1 MNTKCGPL
9 LLAGVTALLVA
20 FGCGRSEAEVQREAM
35 LRVLRN
41 DKDLSA
47 QLRSAASSATS
58 RADTIQLVIKYC
70 DGLDQYDMSECPPD
84 FRLAFRQHIHSWR
97 TALARW
103 NEMPDGFWQGVLMG
117 AVNSLS
123 GESDGGAR
131 RLSTEMREAQ
141 RAVDE
146 SYNEAVRIAAQY
158 GAVL

>member
-1 MNTKCGPL
+1 MKTKCGPL

-20 FGCGRSEAEVQREAM
+20 SGCGRSEAEVQREAM

-58 RADTIQLVIKYC
+58 RAVTIQLVIKYC
-70 DGLDQYDMSECPPD
+70 DGLDHYDMSECPPD
-84 FRLAFRQHIHSWR
+84 FRLAFRQHIRSWR
-97 TALARW
+97 AAAAQW
-103 NEMPDGFWQGVLMG
+103 SAMPDGFWQGVLVG
-117 AVNSLS
+117 AVNSMS

-131 RLSTEMREAQ
+131 RMSTEMREAQ
-141 RAVDE
+141 QAVDTT
-146 SYNEAVRIAAQY
+146 YKEAERIAAQY